1 MRTGKGDKE
10 TEFCEDRELVTER
23 QLCENRE
30 LVATGKILLV
40 TERHNFKGDR

>member
-1 MRTGKGDKE
+1 MMTGKGDKG

-30 LVATGKILLV
+30 LVATGKILLGQK
-40 TERHNFKGDR
+40 TSDRET

>member
-1 MRTGKGDKE
+1 MRARKGDIE

-30 LVATGKILLV
+30 LVATGKILLGQK
-40 TERHNFKGDR
+40 TSDRET